1 MQNFERK
8 RAEIV
13 DLTYD
18 IVDRPLRQI
27 YIKFTMM
34 FIAVIALCGGLYLL
48 YMLSCDPTAIR
59 PILNAQ
65 SGVITPD
72 MQRKVITPRANKYDE
87 LKKLEVFYGEE
98 LSTAW
103 SSCEGDAYW
112 NEAGQV
118 EIS

>member
-1 MQNFERK
+1 M
-8 RAEIV
+8 I
-13 DLTYD
+13 
-18 IVDRPLRQI
+18 PL
-27 YIKFTMM
+27 
-34 FIAVIALCGGLYLL
+34 VLGLVLL
-48 YMLSCDPTAIR
+48 YVLSCSPTAIR
-59 PILNAQ
+59 DKLNAQ

-87 LKKLEVFYGEE
+87 LEKLQVFYGNE

>member
-1 MQNFERK
+1 
-8 RAEIV
+8 
-13 DLTYD
+13 
-18 IVDRPLRQI
+18 
-27 YIKFTMM
+27 
-34 FIAVIALCGGLYLL
+34 
-48 YMLSCDPTAIR
+48 
-59 PILNAQ
+59 
-65 SGVITPD
+65 

-87 LKKLEVFYGEE
+87 LEKLQVFYGNE